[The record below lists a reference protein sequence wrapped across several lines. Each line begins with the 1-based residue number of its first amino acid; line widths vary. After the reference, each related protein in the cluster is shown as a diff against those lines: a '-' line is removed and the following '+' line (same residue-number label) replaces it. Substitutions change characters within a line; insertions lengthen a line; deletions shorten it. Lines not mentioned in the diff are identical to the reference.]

1 MFLVKCTERENNFP
15 KRERIRVEGW
25 IGLLLTY
32 GKRGTNVD
40 EKFDSTN

>member
-1 MFLVKCTERENNFP
+1 
-15 KRERIRVEGW
+15 VEGW